1 MLIGIADPV
10 VILVPPDMDRLAE
23 IVSNKLEH
31 TDSRIGEFSVFPLGF
46 RDPSIG
52 MITGYLLT

>member
-1 MLIGIADPV
+1 
-10 VILVPPDMDRLAE
+10 MDRLDE

-46 RDPSIG
+46 HDPSIG
-52 MITGYLLT
+52 MSTLIL